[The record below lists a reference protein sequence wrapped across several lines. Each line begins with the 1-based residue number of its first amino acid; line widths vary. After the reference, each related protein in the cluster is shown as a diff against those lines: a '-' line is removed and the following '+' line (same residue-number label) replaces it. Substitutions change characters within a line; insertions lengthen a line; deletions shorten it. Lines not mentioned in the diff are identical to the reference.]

1 MRCKESYITYY
12 LIAAALL
19 LNALERQ
26 KSQQSTCQLLYIN
39 YCIRSTFGTSPILSS
54 IICVSTSVIAVSLLI
69 DSCVLFI
76 WYICDISVVFLYF
89 FFVVGIGLLV
99 DLFFVRHVYTFV
111 NGLFDIFFACF
122 LVGIFRDTLVL
133 AGLVAVKCCH
143 MGLLLSCA
151 SSFTHFMLWSMT
163 GLHLFI
169 HFFNCWFVSS
179 YLESSVLSYI
189 FNISDLQRFSFF
201 IIVFTA
207 K

>member
-76 WYICDISVVFLYF
+76 WYICDISVVFLCF

-111 NGLFDIFFACF
+111 NGLFNIFFACF
-122 LVGIFRDTLVL
+122 LVGIFRDTYSLGWFGCCKVLPYGFAVVLCQLLHSFHAVIYDRSPSIYPLFQLLVRIFL
-133 AGLVAVKCCH
+133 SRVKR
-143 MGLLLSCA
+143 
-151 SSFTHFMLWSMT
+151 
-163 GLHLFI
+163 FI
-169 HFFNCWFVSS
+169 V
-179 YLESSVLSYI
+179 YL
-189 FNISDLQRFSFF
+189 
-201 IIVFTA
+201 
-207 K
+207 